1 MPPGPVGAGQS
12 GLSAPRAIIGLRRQG
27 RRLLPITYT
36 RAQKLVPARRCR
48 RASCRWYGDKT
59 TSSDKP
65 AAGSLNAFIAA
76 APWPQRTGLRALL
89 AIARRPRGVAL
100 LARVAPWD
108 QLARG
113 LLTVGHY
120 DDPQVSRSLGWDAE
134 AVVARGRKLRR
145 AEGRP

>member
-1 MPPGPVGAGQS
+1 MS
-12 GLSAPRAIIGLRRQG
+12 SAKPE
-27 RRLLPITYT
+27 
-36 RAQKLVPARRCR
+36 
-48 RASCRWYGDKT
+48 AS
-59 TSSDKP
+59 
-65 AAGSLNAFIAA
+65 SLDAFIAA

-120 DDPQVSRSLGWDAE
+120 DDPLLSRSLGWDVD
-134 AVVARGRKLRR
+134 AVIARGRELRR
-145 AEGRP
+145 AEERP

>member
-1 MPPGPVGAGQS
+1 MS
-12 GLSAPRAIIGLRRQG
+12 SAKPE
-27 RRLLPITYT
+27 
-36 RAQKLVPARRCR
+36 
-48 RASCRWYGDKT
+48 AS
-59 TSSDKP
+59 
-65 AAGSLNAFIAA
+65 SLDAFIAA

-120 DDPQVSRSLGWDAE
+120 DDPLLSRSLGWDVD
-134 AVVARGRKLRR
+134 AVIARGRELRR

>member
-1 MPPGPVGAGQS
+1 MP
-12 GLSAPRAIIGLRRQG
+12 
-27 RRLLPITYT
+27 
-36 RAQKLVPARRCR
+36 
-48 RASCRWYGDKT
+48 D
-59 TSSDKP
+59 TSSV
-65 AAGSLNAFIAA
+65 GSSLDTFVAA
-76 APWPQRTGLRALL
+76 APWPQRVALRALL

-120 DDPQVSRSLGWDAE
+120 DDPEVSRSLGWDVD
-134 AVVARGRKLRR
+134 AVIARGRELRR